1 MKTLLAV
8 VAVAGLMSSRVFGQ
22 ADVII
27 KQRAKELSNQNNVRQ
42 GVPPPTPAKP
52 APATT
57 PAAKPAASS
66 PVTAQQQSI
75 AKLKTDIAAIAA
87 KSQAAPEQKLQ
98 FVRDLMAAVRGV
110 TKPSQTSVTKFANGL
125 TAALADKTLS
135 PADQSRLAQDIE
147 AILNSTKLPQSQA
160 DAIVA
165 DVQASLQNSDVKRT
179 VAVSVADDLKA
190 VATEVRKPN

>member
-1 MKTLLAV
+1 MRILLAV
-8 VAVAGLMSSRVFGQ
+8 VAVLGLMSSRVLGQ

-52 APATT
+52 APATP

-66 PVTAQQQSI
+66 PATAQQQSI

-135 PADQSRLAQDIE
+135 PADQLRLAQDIE

-165 DVQASLQNSDVKRT
+165 DVQAILQNSDVKRT